1 MVERQSENDILRWLQ
16 TYFPSVKLR
25 CGAPSLGPRNW
36 TVSAS
41 SILRSTAVQPSFNGG
56 KRPHSLGWSLP
67 LQLTVETAQQELA
80 FPQCDR
86 LQMASLLRLLRMR
99 PQTPLPE
106 TSVRKIPNGSTT
118 FRNAGLLLS
127 VTCAGALIRT
137 NLLDWTV
144 RPYASVPTSS
154 TFIPLLL

>member
-1 MVERQSENDILRWLQ
+1 MIFCDCSKYIFLALKLQ
-16 TYFPSVKLR
+16 
-25 CGAPSLGPRNW
+25 CGARSLGSRNR
-36 TVSAS
+36 TVSAL

-127 VTCAGALIRT
+127 VTCAGVLVRM
-137 NLLDWTV
+137 NLVDWTV
-144 RPYASVPTSS
+144 RPYTFVPASS
-154 TFIPLLL
+154 PLLL